1 MAYQITTMW
10 NDRHLM
16 MATNP
21 QSNYFGIGLSGMIRR
36 PHVRELLKKMGN
48 QLREAQILG
57 IGPESYS
64 SEVSPVATAQYASKN
79 SEEQATSR
87 KRLRKEDLST
97 LSHRDAKPWLLKIRV
112 GAGNTKE
119 KRIKALEAR
128 FKKNPHITE
137 LTL

>member
-1 MAYQITTMW
+1 MEEQITTMW

-21 QSNYFGIGLSGMIRR
+21 QSNCFGIGLSGMIRR
-36 PHVRELLKKMGN
+36 PHVRELLKKMGD

-64 SEVSPVATAQYASKN
+64 SEVSPVTTSQYASKHPK
-79 SEEQATSR
+79 EQAASR
-87 KRLRKEDLST
+87 KRLRKEDIST
-97 LSHRDAKPWLLKIRV
+97 LSHRDAKPAWLLKISV

-119 KRIKALEAR
+119 KRIKALEAH
-128 FKKNPHITE
+128 FENNPDIT
-137 LTL
+137 